1 MSAPEPWSDRE
12 HAAAGPTRVR
22 FEVLGW
28 MATAA
33 ASAYLSRTCIAT
45 ASDTIRADFQ
55 LSSRE
60 MGTVMA
66 MFAIGYSLG
75 QIPLGGVVSWLGT
88 RRTLTALSVIW
99 SLVTLSG
106 SLCGNGLALGATR
119 LLFGTAQ
126 AGMVPSIAKGLSHW
140 FPEGRRGTASAA
152 VGTSMQV
159 GAMAAAWLS
168 PFALVAFGWRG
179 MFAIYALV
187 GLGWAVGFWFAYRE
201 TPAEDPRTNAAER
214 DLIARATVPG
224 DGQAA
229 AVPPA
234 GRRAVLRAALAH
246 RNLWLIC
253 AQSFFRAFGYAFFVT
268 WYFSFLTRA
277 YGMDVRQA
285 GYSSLLTLIAGLAGT
300 LLAGALLDAVWRATG
315 SKWWSRSATAAA
327 TLLLCAACTLG
338 ASLATS
344 PAVAVAII
352 AAGLFFSMFSGPA
365 SWAGTMDISGRHT
378 AVVFGAM
385 NAVGAAGE
393 ALSAIVVGALFD
405 LIERSGG
412 DYFPVFALFALV
424 YVCAAISWLAL
435 DPSRRIVPDAG

>member
-1 MSAPEPWSDRE
+1 
-12 HAAAGPTRVR
+12 
-22 FEVLGW
+22 
-28 MATAA
+28 
-33 ASAYLSRTCIAT
+33 
-45 ASDTIRADFQ
+45 
-55 LSSRE
+55 
-60 MGTVMA
+60 
-66 MFAIGYSLG
+66 
-75 QIPLGGVVSWLGT
+75 
-88 RRTLTALSVIW
+88 
-99 SLVTLSG
+99 
-106 SLCGNGLALGATR
+106 
-119 LLFGTAQ
+119 
-126 AGMVPSIAKGLSHW
+126 
-140 FPEGRRGTASAA
+140 
-152 VGTSMQV
+152 
-159 GAMAAAWLS
+159 
-168 PFALVAFGWRG
+168 
-179 MFAIYALV
+179 
-187 GLGWAVGFWFAYRE
+187 
-201 TPAEDPRTNAAER
+201 
-214 DLIARATVPG
+214 
-224 DGQAA
+224 
-229 AVPPA
+229 
-234 GRRAVLRAALAH
+234 
-246 RNLWLIC
+246 
-253 AQSFFRAFGYAFFVT
+253 
-268 WYFSFLTRA
+268 
-277 YGMDVRQA
+277 MDVRQA